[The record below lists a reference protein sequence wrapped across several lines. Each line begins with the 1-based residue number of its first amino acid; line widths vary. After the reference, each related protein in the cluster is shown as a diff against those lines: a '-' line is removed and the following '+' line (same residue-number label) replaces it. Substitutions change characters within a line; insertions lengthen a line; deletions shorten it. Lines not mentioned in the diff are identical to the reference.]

1 MNFYILTVILM
12 LLGLTLLFSFYD
24 TGSTSS
30 NVQPDTP
37 VLGGVATTAATAS
50 PNISMDLG
58 AGGQICLGGIC
69 LTQDNLLGLRYFYGY
84 TDNTNVN
91 LDSDHDLIV
100 GGALTVVGNVSAQT
114 TTTNQLNAVNA
125 HATNSLT
132 ADTYISTNSLM
143 VGKDKN
149 SILTLGHGSNIDQ
162 RNPNNTSHGSSDI
175 NSLLPSCC

>member
-1 MNFYILTVILM
+1 M

-24 TGSTSS
+24 KGSTSS

-37 VLGGVATTAATAS
+37 VLGGVATTAES

-69 LTQDNLLGLRYFYGY
+69 LTQNNLRGLRYFYGY

-91 LDSDHDLIV
+91 LDSDHDLWV
-100 GGALTVVGNVSAQT
+100 GGALTVAGNVSAQT
-114 TTTNQLNAVNA
+114 T
-125 HATNSLT
+125 ATNSLT

-143 VGKDKN
+143 VGKDKK